1 MKIGKVPNSVLEDLI
16 SNIKSRDEVI
26 VGSCIGKDTA
36 ILDFKDKLLVLST
49 DPITGANKDLGNL
62 AINVAVNDLATEG
75 AEPVAAMLT
84 ILAPPG
90 TTEDDLKVVMDE
102 AKESAS
108 RLNMAIVG
116 GHTEITDA
124 VNRIVVSTAVLGS
137 IEKPFTKKEIE
148 VNDVLVLT
156 KSIGIEGTSII
167 AKEKEEDLSKILNNN
182 EIEEAISYSKMTSV
196 VEEGVLG
203 KKYGAKYMHD
213 ITEGGILGAAW
224 EAAKANNIGLVV
236 FDDRIPISSVTK
248 KISDHY
254 NIDPRRLI
262 SSGSLMMIIS
272 QQDLLNLIPKLE
284 EKDISI
290 SVIGRVTDYEGVF
303 LKENGKMIPLPE
315 PKPDEL
321 YKVIN

>member
-49 DPITGANKDLGNL
+49 DPITGANNDLGNL

-196 VEEGVLG
+196 VEEGILG